1 MEIDCQLNPWT
12 VVCELG
18 VVYTLQDILGE
29 KQKEIKMEPFIFFHN
44 YKLNL

>member
-1 MEIDCQLNPWT
+1 MDGGVWIGGCLYFIGY
-12 VVCELG
+12 LG
-18 VVYTLQDILGE
+18 K